1 MLKIIF
7 CVIIIA
13 VILLTLYKKNETFAG
28 AMTQMYAKGPE
39 DHYLT
44 TNTDQ
49 YIPPFLYYNNWTW
62 NMPTRL
68 QYPYYRQNTCL
79 QVF

>member
-1 MLKIIF
+1 MATL
-7 CVIIIA
+7 
-13 VILLTLYKKNETFAG
+13 LYKGKDTFAG

-44 TNTDQ
+44 VGTDK
-49 YIPPFLYYNNWTW
+49 YISPYFYNSGWVW

-68 QYPYYRQNTCL
+68 SYPYYYPLYGMFPNYYSGVPCYPRY
-79 QVF
+79 